1 MVLEII
7 GTYLM
12 TQHSQPTM
20 LLGVSSTSPL
30 DPSTYVLPRR
40 ASILP
45 RRASVLPHLAS
56 SSLPPPPC
64 LASSF
69 LLLLPRFVSSFLLL
83 PPRLAS
89 SSPPSLPH
97 PPLHQASSPLLFP
110 FRHRSRRWH

>member
-64 LASSF
+64 L
-69 LLLLPRFVSSFLLL
+69 VSSFLLL